1 MDTQAGKIIWVDLT
15 VNDAEGLR
23 DFYKAVAGWEPSPVD
38 SGGYD
43 DYNMLIPGT
52 ETPAAGVCHA
62 RGVNADIP
70 PQWMIYITV
79 ADLDASLEAVKSGG
93 GKILAGPKEMGGA
106 RSCVI
111 QDPAGA
117 VCTLFQQADEG

>member
-1 MDTQAGKIIWVDLT
+1 MAMQAGKIVWVDLT

-23 DFYKAVAGWEPSPVD
+23 DFYNAVAGWEPSPVD
-38 SGGYD
+38 CGGYD
-43 DYNMLIPGT
+43 DYNMLVPGT

-79 ADLDASLEAVKSGG
+79 PDIDASIEAVKSGG
-93 GKILAGPKEMGGA
+93 GKVLVGPRDMGGA
-106 RSCVI
+106 RSAVI

-117 VCTLFQQADEG
+117 VCTLFQQPGEG